1 MEYHAA
7 IQKNEENPMGLGH
20 ALQRV
25 KSKIQK
31 STCDM
36 ISVCE
41 KSNGQETPPEIGPG
55 VTLPA
60 CI

>member
-1 MEYHAA
+1 
-7 IQKNEENPMGLGH
+7 MGLGH